1 MRWGIGRPRKEFLY
15 EQDRYS
21 QPAFK
26 KGPRVVDTIMTPT
39 TSIRSVNRVLKAF
52 FPPSVILL
60 AVAGCGIITH
70 GTSQNIACTTMPAG
84 AVIKS
89 ADGTTC
95 TTPCTFTLKR
105 KRDDLLTIGREGY
118 ETVTLSV
125 RSVLSAS
132 SAGNVLLPGGFVFWG
147 IDIVSGAGYRLVPDR
162 VDVKL
167 KPVEGGGTLMPLLG
181 GVGL

>member
-1 MRWGIGRPRKEFLY
+1 
-15 EQDRYS
+15 
-21 QPAFK
+21 
-26 KGPRVVDTIMTPT
+26 MTPT
-39 TSIRSVNRVLKAF
+39 TSKKSANRVLKGFSPLFVA
-52 FPPSVILL
+52 LL

-70 GTSQNIACTTMPAG
+70 GTSQSIVCTTMPAG

-105 KRDDLLTIGREGY
+105 KKDDLLTIGREGY
-118 ETVTLSV
+118 ETATLSV

-132 SAGNVLLPGGFVFWG
+132 SAANVLLPGGFVCWG
-147 IDIVSGAGYRLVPDR
+147 IDVVSGAGYHLVPDH

-167 KPVEGGGTLMPLLG
+167 KPLEEGRIVTSLPGD
-181 GVGL
+181 VGL